1 MFPGALEV
9 SSVQP
14 QGIFIKMGFLMVKQ
28 GLAYLTPQLELTSKT
43 RKPKTHLLFP
53 GSDTRCMTL

>member
-14 QGIFIKMGFLMVKQ
+14 QGFLMVKQ

-43 RKPKTHLLFP
+43 AKPKTHLLFP
-53 GSDTRCMTL
+53 GSDTRCMAL